1 MNLLFEIVIQQGF
14 ILDLFGVIGLGLV
27 ALGAMRLS
35 RRMGSR
41 NAAMMTFG
49 ALAML
54 VGRIGILLFVH
65 CLTVVQRAEW
75 DAWMLALARNIPMA
89 LLTFGL
95 GAIVYG
101 FWSHE
106 KETEAIAEAI

>member
-14 ILDLFGVIGLGLV
+14 ILDLFGVIGLGLA
-27 ALGAMRLS
+27 ALGPVRLS
-35 RRMGSR
+35 RRRDSR
-41 NAAMMTFG
+41 HSAMMTWG

-54 VGRIGILLFVH
+54 SGRIGILLYVH
-65 CLTVVQRAEW
+65 CLTTVQRAEW
-75 DAWMLALARNIPMA
+75 DTWMLALARNIPVA

-106 KETEAIAEAI
+106 KETEAIAEAV